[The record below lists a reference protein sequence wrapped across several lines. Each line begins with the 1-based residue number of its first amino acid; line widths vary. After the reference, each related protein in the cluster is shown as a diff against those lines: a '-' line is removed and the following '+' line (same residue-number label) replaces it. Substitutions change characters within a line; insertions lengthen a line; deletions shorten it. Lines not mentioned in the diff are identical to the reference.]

1 MANEFR
7 KIKKNIKAMK
17 NNLLAI
23 KADAKRS
30 QELIQKVESIMA
42 KEKLTVEELHKEVES
57 LLPLVADDAHFNKC
71 KEDYIKNR
79 EFIADA
85 KAQQAVLED
94 TFQNIK
100 KEIQAGDYS
109 DKKFEEMYA
118 VQRDLHEALGKELA
132 LIDRLASSGVVFL
145 DAARKVL
152 N

>member
-1 MANEFR
+1 MSSQFK
-7 KIKKNIKAMK
+7 KIKKNIKEMK
-17 NNLLAI
+17 NNLLSI
-23 KADAKRS
+23 KKDAEYSK
-30 QELIQKVESIMA
+30 ELLNKVESIMA
-42 KEKLTVEELHKEVES
+42 KEKLTVEELHKEVQS
-57 LLPLVADDAHFNKC
+57 LLPIISDDPQFNKC

-79 EFIADA
+79 EFIEDA
-85 KAQQAVLED
+85 KAQQALLED

-118 VQRDLHEALGKELA
+118 VQRDLHEALGRELA
-132 LIDRLASSGVVFL
+132 LVDRLASSGVVFL